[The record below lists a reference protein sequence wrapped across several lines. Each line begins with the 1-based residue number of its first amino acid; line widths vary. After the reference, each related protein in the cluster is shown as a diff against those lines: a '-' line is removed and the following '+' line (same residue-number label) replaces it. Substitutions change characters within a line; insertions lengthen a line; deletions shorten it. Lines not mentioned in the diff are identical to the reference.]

1 MTTFKQFITED
12 WRTTISLDEAVQ
24 LVATHCRDS
33 LKAQPIYRGIDI
45 DSPQS
50 AYTLHGESGGRKS
63 ANTSNHYTVI
73 LDHVLTPLGY
83 PKRSAS
89 SICSTDMYRASEY
102 GYVYRIYPYDGV
114 KIGVCPHE
122 DMFYTTVHVPQNGTS
137 AQVNRINRA
146 FMDSYV
152 SAESF
157 DKLVET
163 CVTKQCFL
171 FGETEEEIKKN
182 LEKYYSPAETG
193 FELHTTAD
201 FHSLPRREVWI
212 GGKVI
217 AVRNT
222 FGDDF
227 DRIVRENI

>member
-1 MTTFKQFITED
+1 MTTFKQFLKED
-12 WRTTISLDEAVQ
+12 WRTSISLDEAVN
-24 LVATHCRDS
+24 LVVANCRDS

-50 AYTLHGESGGRKS
+50 AYTLHGEVGERKS

-89 SICSTDMYRASEY
+89 AICSTDVHRATEY
-102 GYVYRIYPYDGV
+102 GYGYRIYPYDGV
-114 KIGVCPHE
+114 KIGVCPNE
-122 DMFYTTVHVPQNGTS
+122 DMFYTKVFVPQNGTH
-137 AQVNRINRA
+137 ARINQINRA
-146 FMDSYV
+146 FMDSFV
-152 SAESF
+152 SSESF
-157 DKLVET
+157 DKLVKT
-163 CVTKQCFL
+163 CVEKQCFL

-182 LEKYYSPAETG
+182 LEKYYSPTEAG

-212 GGKVI
+212 GGKVV

-222 FGDDF
+222 FADDF